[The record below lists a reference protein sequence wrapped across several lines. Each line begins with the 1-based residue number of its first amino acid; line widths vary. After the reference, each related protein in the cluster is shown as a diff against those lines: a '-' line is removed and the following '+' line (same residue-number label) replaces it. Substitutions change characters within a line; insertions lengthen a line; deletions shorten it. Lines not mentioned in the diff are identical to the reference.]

1 MLKESTE
8 AHVPTPCY
16 GHAML
21 ISHKRGETAV
31 HGCHCPGD
39 MAARMREVGVC
50 VPLAF
55 KFVSFKFNPVLNEL
69 VP

>member
-1 MLKESTE
+1 MLVSPSK
-8 AHVPTPCY
+8 
-16 GHAML
+16 
-21 ISHKRGETAV
+21 GETAV